1 LHVTHQMSQYKIF
14 LLMGGGG
21 LKLKD
26 KTLKFYIII
35 SLKGLGNSKKI
46 LDCIN
51 TSVERFQKT
60 KKILC

>member
-1 LHVTHQMSQYKIF
+1 
-14 LLMGGGG
+14 MGGGG